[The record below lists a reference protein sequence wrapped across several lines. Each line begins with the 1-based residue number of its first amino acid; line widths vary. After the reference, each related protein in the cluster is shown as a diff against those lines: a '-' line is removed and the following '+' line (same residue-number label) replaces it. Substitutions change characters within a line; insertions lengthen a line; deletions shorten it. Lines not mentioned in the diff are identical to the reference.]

1 MTNIIAELEKYSEK
15 LVNSGLVVGAGGN
28 LSMRDGEYMYI
39 SPSGYDLLEVKQ
51 ESWVQ
56 VHIDTGKVLSKLKP
70 SSEIE
75 MHLECFRN
83 NNYIKAVLHAHPTY
97 SIAVSSTGQDIPPM
111 FPDFPAMIKNISY
124 IDYIIPTTNLL
135 AEAVANVITS
145 SQSIVL
151 RNHGVLTVGSTMKEA
166 YFYMQLI
173 EEAAKVYAISR
184 TIGEPR
190 ILTENE
196 CKNLRN
202 LSSETYRSD
211 ILKKE

>member
-83 NNYIKAVLHAHPTY
+83 NNYIKAVLDRKSTRLN
-97 SIAVSSTGQDIPPM
+97 SSHV
-111 FPDFPAMIKNISY
+111 AISY
-124 IDYIIPTTNLL
+124 
-135 AEAVANVITS
+135 AVFCL
-145 SQSIVL
+145 Q
-151 RNHGVLTVGSTMKEA
+151 
-166 YFYMQLI
+166 
-173 EEAAKVYAISR
+173 
-184 TIGEPR
+184 
-190 ILTENE
+190 
-196 CKNLRN
+196 
-202 LSSETYRSD
+202 
-211 ILKKE
+211 KKK

>member
-111 FPDFPAMIKNISY
+111 FPDLDRKRRRVGK
-124 IDYIIPTTNLL
+124 
-135 AEAVANVITS
+135 ECIT
-145 SQSIVL
+145 
-151 RNHGVLTVGSTMKEA
+151 
-166 YFYMQLI
+166 
-173 EEAAKVYAISR
+173 
-184 TIGEPR
+184 
-190 ILTENE
+190 
-196 CKNLRN
+196 
-202 LSSETYRSD
+202 
-211 ILKKE
+211 

>member
-1 MTNIIAELEKYSEK
+1 MPNIIDELQKYATK
-15 LVNSGLVVGAGGN
+15 LVDSGLVVGAGGN
-28 LSMRDGEYMYI
+28 LSMRDEKFMYI
-39 SPSGYDLLEVKQ
+39 SPSGFDLQDVQ
-51 ESWVQ
+51 EENWVQ
-56 VHIDTGKVLSKLKP
+56 VAIDSGRINGQLKP

-83 NNYIKAVLHAHPTY
+83 NKNIKAVLHAHPAY
-97 SIAVSSTGQDIPPM
+97 SIAVSSTGQNIPPM
-111 FPDFPAMIKNISY
+111 FPDFPAMLKQVAY

-135 AEAVANVITS
+135 AEAVAEVISS
-145 SQSIVL
+145 SQAIVM

-184 TIGEPR
+184 MIGNPR
-190 ILTENE
+190 TLTEKDCE
-196 CKNLRN
+196 DLRK

-211 ILKKE
+211 LLKKE

>member
-83 NNYIKAVLHAHPTY
+83 NNYMSRFSSNDKKYFVYRLYYTY
-97 SIAVSSTGQDIPPM
+97 NKFAC
-111 FPDFPAMIKNISY
+111 
-124 IDYIIPTTNLL
+124 
-135 AEAVANVITS
+135 
-145 SQSIVL
+145 
-151 RNHGVLTVGSTMKEA
+151 R
-166 YFYMQLI
+166 
-173 EEAAKVYAISR
+173 SR
-184 TIGEPR
+184 
-190 ILTENE
+190 
-196 CKNLRN
+196 C
-202 LSSETYRSD
+202 
-211 ILKKE
+211 